1 MWPNARIS
9 VMGGEQAATVLA
21 LIRREAVEAKGGK
34 WSAEEDAAFK
44 APIRAQYEKQGNAL
58 YATARLWDDGVID
71 PAETRAVLG
80 QALAAGLNAPPPERT
95 RFGVFRM

>member
-1 MWPNARIS
+1 
-9 VMGGEQAATVLA
+9 MGGEQAATVLS

-34 WSAEEDAAFK
+34 WSPEEDAAFK
-44 APIRAQYEKQGNAL
+44 APIRSQYEKQGNAF

-71 PAETRAVLG
+71 PADTRAVLG
-80 QALAAGLNAPPPERT
+80 QALAVGLNAPPPEPT